1 MRGCRIAARAG
12 YNVGDV
18 KEARPAFRRDG
29 SRLCVA
35 SLRAALRPGH
45 GIWLQ
50 RELSCPGYC
59 AAPSARSRASATRDG
74 GEAFRGVDDGVGV
87 DAVVAI
93 EVIDGPGLAEMFDTE
108 RFDAVA
114 VHAAE
119 PAERGRMAVDHGHDA
134 AVARKR
140 RKQFL
145 DMAEMRYP
153 AAVAPQLARR
163 GPSGKQPVGRGD
175 RQQTDVA
182 ATLTQ

>member
-1 MRGCRIAARAG
+1 MGRRRVAANAGYKIRGVTDTRRIVLAYPPLEGDGKKSHRHFAVPHRRAG
-12 YNVGDV
+12 G
-18 KEARPAFRRDG
+18 
-29 SRLCVA
+29 
-35 SLRAALRPGH
+35 
-45 GIWLQ
+45 Q
-50 RELSCPGYC
+50 
-59 AAPSARSRASATRDG
+59 
-74 GEAFRGVDDGVGV
+74 AFRGVDDGVGV

>member
-1 MRGCRIAARAG
+1 MVPSGR
-12 YNVGDV
+12 NV
-18 KEARPAFRRDG
+18 R
-29 SRLCVA
+29 
-35 SLRAALRPGH
+35 H
-45 GIWLQ
+45 
-50 RELSCPGYC
+50 
-59 AAPSARSRASATRDG
+59 
-74 GEAFRGVDDGVGV
+74 
-87 DAVVAI
+87 
-93 EVIDGPGLAEMFDTE
+93 E

-163 GPSGKQPVGRGD
+163 GPCRQAAGRQ
-175 RQQTDVA
+175 R
-182 ATLTQ
+182 